1 MNETKK
7 SNYALVIAAACCLIV
22 FGGVG
27 IVFSTAGVFYAVV
40 AEAFGV
46 GKGTFSVYMTIVC
59 LVMSFSLPVMG
70 KLVTKNDIRKVMTLC
85 GICVA
90 VSFALF
96 AIAPNL
102 IVIYIAAA
110 IQGFGVSGPMYIVV
124 PTMINRWFNKR
135 AGFFIGL
142 AMAFSGIAGI
152 ILQPGIAAIIT
163 ATSWRTAY
171 WIEAAISGAFIILP
185 SIFMLR
191 SNPSDVGQVPY
202 GFEEAAAGAAGAA
215 KNPISAGVAYAVAMK
230 SKAFYALA
238 ILCGAISFVTCV
250 NFYWTSFATSLG
262 YDLVIAAGI
271 SSAAMW
277 GQLAGKIG
285 LGALSDKSYKA
296 CIICSYGFGI
306 ISMGSILIIGGSM
319 AVPVLLTMIFLYG
332 CCHGSCAAVSPI
344 VARKTFGNGKDY
356 ARIYSNAMSFGTFCS
371 AIGSTLFG
379 YVVDWTG
386 GYEAVF
392 IIGVV
397 LSVICFIA
405 AYFARVNGEKLPREA

>member
-7 SNYALVIAAACCLIV
+7 SNYAIVIAIACCLIV

-46 GKGTFSVYMTIVC
+46 GKGTFSIYMTIVC
-59 LVMSFSLPVMG
+59 LVMSFSLPIMG

-85 GICVA
+85 GVCVA
-90 VSFALF
+90 VSFVLF
-96 AIAPNL
+96 AIAPSL

-152 ILQPGIAAIIT
+152 ILQPGMAAIIT

-171 WIEAAISGAFIILP
+171 WVEAAISGAFIILP
-185 SIFMLR
+185 SLFMLR
-191 SNPSDVGQVPY
+191 SNPSDIGQVPY
-202 GFEEAAAGAAGAA
+202 GFEEAAAGAAGGA
-215 KNPISAGVAYAVAMK
+215 KNPIAAGVAYATAMK

-238 ILCGAISFVTCV
+238 ILCGSISFITCV
-250 NFYWTSFATSLG
+250 NFYWTSFAKSLG

-306 ISMGSILIIGGSM
+306 ISMGSILIFGGRL
-319 AVPVLLTMIFLYG
+319 AVPVLLAMIFIYG
-332 CCHGSCAAVSPI
+332 CCHGSCAAVSPV

-397 LSVICFIA
+397 LAVICFIA
-405 AYFARVNGEKLPREA
+405 AYVARVNGEKLPREA